1 MVTYADS
8 AVMLLRLSF
17 FFPFSF
23 LQLLCVLFIY
33 LFLPA
38 VCCGCAN
45 KQRSMKFCG
54 VCRLKYLRASK
65 VAYGGSVASL
75 LNGYLQQGAETHA
88 ANLPASQKYFY
99 TQKEQHDLS
108 SSQKHRMIQLRLGS
122 AQMLTST
129 VGNIANQNEAHPLY
143 YSQTSPRAAG
153 LCVSLVVALKKLRIH
168 RLTELQ
174 GALIPVLLRGKHII
188 AHAET
193 GTGKSFGVALA
204 CANRIIRQKINYR
217 LHTVIIVPTEELALQ
232 YEKWLR
238 HFGGGTSQVVQVA
251 IERVPMETQLA
262 RLHNIQPH
270 VLVGTPQRVADIL
283 RLSPTILGEK
293 LRRKV
298 DCVILDEADIILS
311 AELRFGRQ
319 KISGEALVDRLFRS
333 RPEEVPAQLVA
344 ASATINGRTAQA
356 LNTWMRNDKAIRL
369 TTSFVEH
376 TIPQTIS
383 FYFFAESMK
392 YSLPY
397 CLELIL
403 RLICK
408 QERRARV
415 LLFTTIEAVEGVVKS
430 LGTMQQRCR
439 ELHGW
444 LQQDPNRIVAAPLQ
458 SLLNSTSGRS
468 KPIVAGSRDV
478 YVKDDSSLAK
488 LNAGMLLVGVGSHE
502 LSRGIHV
509 SGITH
514 VILYGDCPSAASFVH
529 CAGRTGRMGAEGHV
543 VVLYPPS
550 SGRTVQ
556 QVCHAVELPFV
567 PGRMEQVEDL
577 LGNVDFASAENLET
591 LQNANLHAKPDE
603 AGECLAPMIFPNG

>member
-1 MVTYADS
+1 
-8 AVMLLRLSF
+8 
-17 FFPFSF
+17 
-23 LQLLCVLFIY
+23 
-33 LFLPA
+33 
-38 VCCGCAN
+38 
-45 KQRSMKFCG
+45 MKFCG
-54 VCRLKYLRASK
+54 ICRLKYLRASK

-99 TQKEQHDLS
+99 TPKEQHDLS
-108 SSQKHRMIQLRLGS
+108 SSQKHRMIQMRLGS

-174 GALIPVLLRGKHII
+174 GALIPVLLRGKHVI

-311 AELRFGRQ
+311 SELRFGRQ
-319 KISGEALVDRLFRS
+319 KISGDTLVDRLFRS

-344 ASATINGRTAQA
+344 ASATIDGRTAQA

-383 FYFFAESMK
+383 FYFFAESTK

-415 LLFTTIEAVEGVVKS
+415 LLFTTLEAVEGVVKI

-444 LQQDPNRIVAAPLQ
+444 LQQDSNRIVAAPLQ
-458 SLLNSTSGRS
+458 SLLDSTSGRS

-514 VILYGDCPSAASFVH
+514 VILYGDCPPAASFVH

-567 PGRMEQVEDL
+567 AGRMEQVEDL

-591 LQNANLHAKPDE
+591 LQNANLHTKSKE
-603 AGECLAPMIFPNG
+603 AEECLDPMVFLDG

>member
-1 MVTYADS
+1 
-8 AVMLLRLSF
+8 
-17 FFPFSF
+17 
-23 LQLLCVLFIY
+23 
-33 LFLPA
+33 
-38 VCCGCAN
+38 
-45 KQRSMKFCG
+45 MKSCG
-54 VCRLKYLRASK
+54 VWRLKYLRASR
-65 VAYGGSVASL
+65 VAYGGSVAAL
-75 LNGYLQQGAETHA
+75 LRDYLQQGAETHA

-99 TQKEQHDLS
+99 TQRGQRDAPI
-108 SSQKHRMIQLRLGS
+108 SQRHQMAQLRLGS
-122 AQMLTST
+122 AQVLTST
-129 VGNIANQNEAHPLY
+129 AGNIANHNEAHPLY

-153 LCVSLVVALKKLRIH
+153 LCVSLVVALNKLRIR

-174 GALIPVLLRGKHII
+174 GALIPTLLRGKHVI

-193 GTGKSFGVALA
+193 GTGKSFGMALA

-238 HFGGGTSQVVQVA
+238 HFGGATSQVVQVA

-270 VLVGTPQRVADIL
+270 VLVGTPQRIADIL

-298 DCVILDEADIILS
+298 DCVILDEADIILA
-311 AELRFGRQ
+311 AEVRFGRQ
-319 KISGEALVDRLFRS
+319 TISGISLVDRLFRS
-333 RPEEVPAQLVA
+333 RPEEVPAQLIA
-344 ASATINGRTAQA
+344 ASATVDGRTAQA

-383 FYFFAESMK
+383 FYFFAASPRHP
-392 YSLPY
+392 LPS

-408 QERRARV
+408 QEKHPRV
-415 LLFTTIEAVEGVVKS
+415 LVFTSLEAVEKVVNFLS
-430 LGTMQQRCR
+430 TLQQHCR
-439 ELHGW
+439 ELREW
-444 LQQDPNRIVAAPLQ
+444 LQKDSNRILAAPLQ
-458 SLLNSTSGRS
+458 SLGNTTGGQCG
-468 KPIVAGSRDV
+468 PIVTGLRDV
-478 YVKDDSSLAK
+478 YVKDDSSLEK
-488 LNAGMLLVGVGSHE
+488 LNTGKLLVGVGSHE

-514 VILYGDCPSAASFVH
+514 VILYGECPAAAAFVH

-556 QVCHAVELPFV
+556 QVCHAAELPFV
-567 PGRMEQVEDL
+567 PGRIEQVEDL
-577 LGNVDFASAENLET
+577 LGTADFASAEALEE
-591 LQNANLHAKPDE
+591 LQKANSQKQADE
-603 AGECLAPMIFPNG
+603 AEEYFVAMGLSNA

>member
-1 MVTYADS
+1 M
-8 AVMLLRLSF
+8 
-17 FFPFSF
+17 
-23 LQLLCVLFIY
+23 
-33 LFLPA
+33 
-38 VCCGCAN
+38 N
-45 KQRSMKFCG
+45 FCG
-54 VCRLKYLRASK
+54 VCRLRYLRASK

-397 CLELIL
+397 CLELII

-415 LLFTTIEAVEGVVKS
+415 LLFTTIEAVEGD
-430 LGTMQQRCR
+430 G
-439 ELHGW
+439 
-444 LQQDPNRIVAAPLQ
+444 
-458 SLLNSTSGRS
+458 
-468 KPIVAGSRDV
+468 
-478 YVKDDSSLAK
+478 
-488 LNAGMLLVGVGSHE
+488 
-502 LSRGIHV
+502 
-509 SGITH
+509 
-514 VILYGDCPSAASFVH
+514 
-529 CAGRTGRMGAEGHV
+529 
-543 VVLYPPS
+543 
-550 SGRTVQ
+550 
-556 QVCHAVELPFV
+556 
-567 PGRMEQVEDL
+567 
-577 LGNVDFASAENLET
+577 
-591 LQNANLHAKPDE
+591 
-603 AGECLAPMIFPNG
+603 